1 MLRVNYNNVQ
11 YGMGGPKVGF
21 IYSDDKYIEVF
32 KELSE
37 SLKDRLTIF
46 YDHYEVDKVDSIQ
59 LLVVRIKDR
68 PE

>member
-1 MLRVNYNNVQ
+1 
-11 YGMGGPKVGF
+11 MGGDPKVGF

-46 YDHYEVDKVDSIQ
+46 YVHYEVDKVDSIQ